1 MAEQQLELFP
11 TDEVPAIPRPLRPAL
26 TSTDPLAAALEP
38 FTAYM
43 RQKEFSANTIN
54 SFLSDLRLLA
64 EFLGEGTPLARCSTQ
79 KLEDFLRHL
88 QEGRPVPCSPK
99 SLDRRITT
107 LKVFF
112 GWLAANEILATDPA
126 LPLAHQPAVSPLP
139 HILSEEQIDRLLSL
153 TRQMRDAERAPD
165 ARPHLLVTLVL
176 TTGIKKAECMG
187 IALEHLDLSRPG
199 KPAVYIHYDK
209 PRQQFK
215 ARLLALPEDFPQTL
229 EIYLRR
235 YQPKKFLFECTAR
248 NLEYVLHTLSTVAG
262 LREQLTFE
270 MLRWTSAVRSF
281 RSGMDAEH
289 LRKKLGLSLI
299 AWRETL
305 PIIEKLAAGP
315 L

>member
-1 MAEQQLELFP
+1 MTEQQLELFP
-11 TDEVPAIPRPLRPAL
+11 PDEVPAISRPPRPAL
-26 TSTDPLAAALEP
+26 TAADSLMAALEP
-38 FTAYM
+38 FTVYM
-43 RQKEFSANTIN
+43 RQKEFSANTIK

-64 EFLGEGTPLARCSTQ
+64 EFLGEETPLARCSTQ

-88 QEGRPVPCSPK
+88 QEDRPVPCAPK
-99 SLDRRITT
+99 SLARRITT

-112 GWLAANEILATDPA
+112 GWLAANEVLATDPA
-126 LPLAHQPAVSPLP
+126 LPLASRPARSPLP
-139 HILSEEQIDRLLSL
+139 HILSEEQSDRLLAL
-153 TRQMRDAERAPD
+153 TRSMRDAERAPD

-187 IALEHLDLSRPG
+187 IALEHLDLSHPER
-199 KPAVYIHYDK
+199 PAVYIHYAK

-235 YQPKKFLFECTAR
+235 YQPKQYLFECTAR
-248 NLEYVLHTLSTVAG
+248 NLEYVLHTLSTLAG

-281 RSGMDAEH
+281 RAGMDAEH